1 MELVF
6 DYSNYQSRISLVEQ
20 LVGKSGW
27 MQLNLLQIET
37 LETEEELIFTG
48 VTDDGDELDKETCSK
63 LLLVPARTVASIT
76 APDSIKSH
84 LMTVVERE
92 KGRILGDVSERNRSY
107 FESEMDKLEVWAD
120 DLKQGLERELKELD
134 KEIRE
139 IKKLARQAATLEE
152 KVELHKKS
160 KDLEKKRND
169 KRRNL
174 FEAQDE
180 VDKKKEEL
188 LTAIETRLKQ
198 RISLGQLFTIRW
210 NVA

>member
-1 MELVF
+1 
-6 DYSNYQSRISLVEQ
+6 
-20 LVGKSGW
+20 

-37 LETEEELIFTG
+37 LETEEELIFAG
-48 VTDDGDELDKETCSK
+48 MTDDGEELDKETCSK
-63 LLLVPARTVASIT
+63 LMMIPARTDIQMDVS
-76 APDSIKSH
+76 DSIKSQ
-84 LMTVVERE
+84 LGTFAERE
-92 KGRILGDVSERNRSY
+92 KSRILGDVSERNRSY

-139 IKKLARQAATLEE
+139 LKKVARQAATLEE

-180 VDKKKEEL
+180 VDRKKEEL
-188 LTAIETRLKQ
+188 LTAIEARLKQ
-198 RISLGQLFTIRW
+198 RTGLSQLFTVRW